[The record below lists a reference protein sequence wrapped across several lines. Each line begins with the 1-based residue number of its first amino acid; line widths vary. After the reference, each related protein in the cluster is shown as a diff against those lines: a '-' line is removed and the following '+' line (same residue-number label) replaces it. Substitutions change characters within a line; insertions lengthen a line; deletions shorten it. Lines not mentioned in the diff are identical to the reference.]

1 MRWSIDFSQ
10 TLFRIYYITLCQKFF
25 VLPQYRGNQ
34 MNQQQFQLAAGI
46 SVGLAARW
54 FPHIDTAMKEFG
66 ITAPLDQSM
75 FIAQMGHESGGYEK
89 LVESLNYTADRLVP
103 VFGKHRITA
112 QQAAALGRTATQPAN
127 QKAIANLVYGGEWGK
142 KNLGNQVAG
151 DGWKYRGRGLK
162 QITGLINY
170 RKCGLALKLDLVT
183 QPELLEQ
190 DENAA
195 RSAAWFF
202 ATSGCLVYSGDVE
215 RITIIING
223 GKNGLD
229 DRRRRFNLAKAVLV

>member
-1 MRWSIDFSQ
+1 
-10 TLFRIYYITLCQKFF
+10 
-25 VLPQYRGNQ
+25 
-34 MNQQQFQLAAGI
+34 MNQSQFQKAAGI
-46 SVGLAARW
+46 GAGLAARW
-54 FPHIDTAMKEFG
+54 FPHITSSMKEFG
-66 ITAPLDQSM
+66 ITAPLDQAM
-75 FIAQMGHESGGYEK
+75 FIAQMGHESGSFTR
-89 LVESLNYTADRLVP
+89 LVENLNYAAESLVP
-103 VFGKHRITA
+103 TFGKHRITA
-112 QQAAALGRTATQPAN
+112 QQAAAIGRTAIQSAN
-127 QKAIANLVYGGEWGK
+127 QRAIANLVYGGEWGK

-162 QITGLINY
+162 QITGVSNY

>member
-1 MRWSIDFSQ
+1 
-10 TLFRIYYITLCQKFF
+10 
-25 VLPQYRGNQ
+25 
-34 MNQQQFQLAAGI
+34 MNQSQFQKAAGI
-46 SVGLAARW
+46 SAGLTARW
-54 FPHIDTAMKEFG
+54 FPHITAAMKEFG
-66 ITAPLDQSM
+66 ITAPLDQAM
-75 FIAQMGHESGGYEK
+75 FIAQMGHESGGFTR
-89 LVESLNYTADRLVP
+89 LVENLNYAAESLVP
-103 VFGKHRITA
+103 TFGKHRITA
-112 QQAAALGRTATQPAN
+112 QQAAALGRTATQSAN
-127 QKAIANLVYGGEWGK
+127 QRAIANLVYGGEWGER
-142 KNLGNQVAG
+142 NLGNQVAG

-162 QITGLINY
+162 QITGLSNY
-170 RKCGLALKLDLVT
+170 RKCGLALKRDLVT

>member
-1 MRWSIDFSQ
+1 
-10 TLFRIYYITLCQKFF
+10 
-25 VLPQYRGNQ
+25 
-34 MNQQQFQLAAGI
+34 MNQSQFQKAAGI
-46 SVGLAARW
+46 GAGLTARW
-54 FPHIDTAMKEFG
+54 FPHITAAMKEFG
-66 ITAPLDQSM
+66 ITAPLDQAM
-75 FIAQMGHESGGYEK
+75 FIAQMGHESGGFTR
-89 LVESLNYTADRLVP
+89 LVENLNYAAESLVP
-103 VFGKHRITA
+103 TFGKHRITA
-112 QQAAALGRTATQPAN
+112 QQAATLGRTATQSAN
-127 QKAIANLVYGGEWGK
+127 QRAIANLVYGGEWGER
-142 KNLGNQVAG
+142 NLGNQVAG

-162 QITGLINY
+162 QITGLSNY
-170 RKCGLALKLDLVT
+170 RKCGLALKRDLVT

-229 DRRRRFNLAKAVLV
+229 DRRRRFNMAKAVLV